1 MACAHALTYLT
12 DSCMHGRGRKM
23 EKTVI
28 VLAAN
33 QLSTTPCGDTVNI
46 DVNVAKSNKP
56 CTETFSLCKTFWC
69 CCSESVTDYCRVILD
84 LFPTQH
90 LVSSRCTL

>member
-1 MACAHALTYLT
+1 
-12 DSCMHGRGRKM
+12 M

-46 DVNVAKSNKP
+46 DVNVAKSNKA

-69 CCSESVTDYCRVILD
+69 CCTESVTDYCRVILD

-90 LVSSRCTL
+90 LVSSGYGQ